1 MRLMAKVSIP
11 VEGGD
16 KSAALPLRMQVAM
29 QTLKPESAY
38 FVESDDKYECFFVF
52 NLDLASLLKPLFP
65 DVDASF
71 DVTPAM
77 NVTEFQRAV
86 EAASPKQQVIVEP
99 ELLDDL
105 SPDATAI
112 RGRYEPGDG
121 EARHGGAPPGDTAE
135 KPLGETAEKPPGD
148 RAKKPPGE
156 TANKS

>member
-1 MRLMAKVSIP
+1 VRLMAKVSIP

-16 KSAALPLRMQVAM
+16 KSAALPLRMQAAM
-29 QTLKPESAY
+29 ETMKPESAY

-52 NLDLASLLKPLFP
+52 NLDFASLLEPLFP

-71 DVTPAM
+71 HVTPAM

-86 EAASPKQQVIVEP
+86 GAVSAKQQVVEES

-105 SPDATAI
+105 NPDATGI

-121 EARHGGAPPGDTAE
+121 EARHAGAPPG
-135 KPLGETAEKPPGD
+135 ET
-148 RAKKPPGE
+148 AKKPPGE
-156 TANKS
+156 TAKKR